1 MGVKSKSD
9 ISNSA
14 IRMLLQE
21 AGAFYDE
28 ARGLRKFNTKSDTWK
43 EVLKYFL
50 NSCSY
55 CGTKLDGDETTN
67 DHLVP
72 INKTA
77 LGLHAWGNIV
87 PCCRRCNKEKH
98 FGDWRHFLRKKSGK
112 SYRVRETRIANFQK
126 SFGYDP
132 SLKLSGIANNLYEDI
147 GEVSATLIKLRL
159 KQAQAVIKELVGGG
173 IEAQEERLGFP
184 KGWTEGIPDMERIRV
199 LKNATSPPNIVEVLS
214 SINSKDQRS

>member
-21 AGAFYDE
+21 AGATYDE
-28 ARGLRKFNTKSDTWK
+28 ARGYKKFNTKSGTWK
-43 EVLKYFL
+43 KVSEYFY

-55 CGTKLDGDETTN
+55 CGTPLDSDDKTN
-67 DHLVP
+67 DHLLP

-98 FGDWRHFLRKKSGK
+98 HGDWRTFLKLKCDKSIFKK
-112 SYRVRETRIANFQK
+112 RELRIVNFQRDFK
-126 SFGYDP
+126 YEP
-132 SLKLSGIANNLYEDI
+132 TLNLREIANNLYEDI
-147 GEVSATLIKLRL
+147 GEVSSTLIRLRL
-159 KQAQAVIKELVGGG
+159 KQAEAVINEMVGKG
-173 IEAQEERLGFP
+173 ISGFEENLGFP
-184 KGWTEGIPDMERIRV
+184 KRWTEGIPNKERVR
-199 LKNATSPPNIVEVLS
+199 LLNNATSPNDAMKVLS
-214 SINSKDQRS
+214 GIKKK